1 MESKDDVV
9 VETAQNVEGDAVDA
23 GNHVALYDEPVVS
36 VRPVPSQSVTGVQHV
51 VANSVEHVPI
61 SAQHVENHLQ
71 HVPTNVQE
79 VPPTSVGHVTEGD
92 HKSGKKK
99 RGSKHDHEN
108 DEQRGK
114 FWKRTRSSKK
124 NAAGLNDQG
133 PADGVFKDIEHKHN
147 DKRSRKESKEQK
159 AKLHKSKDRKSSTDS
174 EEKKALDEDHC
185 QRPRE
190 ATPTLERHSRGLP
203 APPPPGVSHGSAL
216 PDRPIPQRQISAPG
230 GTGLEEDNNYETVEV
245 RKTKSME
252 RVEVTVDDNY
262 DTVQVEDG
270 KPRPPSSAQ
279 NLLKIDNSRSKRES
293 DLYEVVESTSH
304 GELTDALYDKVEGDE
319 GRNKGQKQ
327 RLGEEEMDEDEEDP
341 EDPYSRIKMLRESKG
356 SDNSDVYEE
365 IDKSLKSDE
374 NTVEDSVAKNGLL
387 DVRDTES
394 IRNRSKSD
402 SAGLR
407 RPENDFFKRSNTIDV
422 VRPKQ
427 GEVTRPLD
435 YVYAEVDLSKK
446 TKRGPNPE
454 SDTAEEKWGDDNPPP
469 LPPVYVS
476 SKQIKIEMERNEG

>member
-9 VETAQNVEGDAVDA
+9 VETAQSVEGDAVDA

-36 VRPVPSQSVTGVQHV
+36 VQPVPSQSVTGVQHV
-51 VANSVEHVPI
+51 VAKSVEHVPV

-79 VPPTSVGHVTEGD
+79 VPPTSVDHVTEGD

-99 RGSKHDHEN
+99 RGSKHDREN
-108 DEQRGK
+108 EEQRGK

-124 NAAGLNDQG
+124 NAAGSNDQG
-133 PADGVFKDIEHKHN
+133 TADGVFKDIEHKHS

-159 AKLHKSKDRKSSTDS
+159 AKLHKSKDRTSSTDS
-174 EEKKALDEDHC
+174 DEKKALDEDHH

-190 ATPTLERHSRGLP
+190 ATPTLDRHSRGLP

-216 PDRPIPQRQISAPG
+216 PERRVPQRQISAPG
-230 GTGLEEDNNYETVEV
+230 GTGLEEDNDYETVDV
-245 RKTKSME
+245 RKTKSVE

-279 NLLKIDNSRSKRES
+279 NLLEVDNSGSKRDS
-293 DLYEVVESTSH
+293 DLYEVVEGTSH
-304 GELTDALYDKVEGDE
+304 GLLNDELYDKVEGDE
-319 GRNKGQKQ
+319 RRNKEQKQ
-327 RLGEEEMDEDEEDP
+327 PLCDEEMDEDEEDP
-341 EDPYSRIKMLRESKG
+341 EDPYSRIKMLRERIG

-365 IDKSLKSDE
+365 IDKGLKSDE

-387 DVRDTES
+387 DVTDTES
-394 IRNRSKSD
+394 LRNRSKSD

-422 VRPKQ
+422 VRPKE
-427 GEVTRPLD
+427 GEVARSLD
-435 YVYAEVDLSKK
+435 YVYAQVDLSKK
-446 TKRGPNPE
+446 TKRGANLE
-454 SDTAEEKWGDDNPPP
+454 SDTGEEKWGDNNPPP